1 MLQALLSKPELV
13 SHVDLP
19 DGMEPHPELRTLK
32 VLVEFLR
39 AQPEATLASMRAAGV
54 LQAFAGS
61 DFEDVLREVESD
73 APEWVETDEVQA
85 ELDGAMERLREQ
97 VRRAEAAK
105 MAGAAPLA
113 GLTPEMRDALRG
125 LLRRPDA

>member
-1 MLQALLSKPELV
+1 M
-13 SHVDLP
+13 D
-19 DGMEPHPELRTLK
+19 PHPESRTLK

-39 AQPEATLASMRAAGV
+39 CQPETALAGMRAAGV

-61 DFEDVLREVESD
+61 DFEDMLREVEAD
-73 APEWVETDEVQA
+73 APEWAETEEVQA

-97 VRRAEAAK
+97 VRRAEATK
-105 MAGAAPLA
+105 MAGSTSLA

-125 LLRRPDA
+125 LLRRPGA